1 MKAMGRGFRGTLV
14 QCGAVAGCA
23 LLLTGC
29 GDRSISGAYVLSS
42 KTEAD
47 LLQITETPDHHF
59 SGTLR
64 HTVLGNDGTLSSGS
78 TNVSGSVDGDSI
90 TLTLLATPL
99 PIGQN
104 FSGTVTSGG
113 IELTLSDGNRTAV
126 QHFAKSKPADF
137 DSAVAQLSRAG
148 EPVIAA
154 RQRGQAVEHLNR
166 GVTSLSTNLERF
178 VSKAQERIERLP
190 RVQAYYDQAIAT
202 EEAKLDRAR
211 RLASTGNSVAQ
222 GQANVIVGQMGVD
235 KAQISITDDTI
246 ERAINDEKAAEATL
260 NAEIAQRRP
269 QCVGAG
275 STGSDHVRPDMGPC
289 KGFERAVAAYNS
301 ILPALHKALVLAAQ
315 AKTHGHDQLA
325 TVWQAADAI
334 Q

>member
-1 MKAMGRGFRGTLV
+1 MKALGRGFRGTLALH
-14 QCGAVAGCA
+14 GAVVGCA
-23 LLLTGC
+23 LLLIGC
-29 GDRSISGAYVLSS
+29 GDRSISGAYVMSS

-64 HTVLGNDGTLSSGS
+64 HTVLRSDGTLSSGS

-104 FSGTVTSGG
+104 FSGTVTTGG
-113 IELTLSDGNRTAV
+113 IDLTLSDGNRTAV
-126 QHFAKSKPADF
+126 EHFAKSQPADF
-137 DSAVAQLSRAG
+137 DSAVTQLSQAG
-148 EPVIAA
+148 EPIIAA
-154 RQRGQAVEHLNR
+154 KQRSKVVEQFNR
-166 GVTSLSTNLERF
+166 EVTSLTTDLERF

-190 RVQAYYDQAIAT
+190 RVQVYYDQILAT
-202 EEAKLDRAR
+202 EQAKLDRAR
-211 RLASTGNSVAQ
+211 RLASSGNSVEQ

-235 KAQISITDDTI
+235 RAQISITDDTV

-260 NAEIAQRRP
+260 NAGIEKWRP
-269 QCVGAG
+269 QCIGG
-275 STGSDHVRPDMGPC
+275 GPTNSDGVRPDMGPC

-301 ILPALHKALVLAAQ
+301 VLPTLHKTLVLAAQ
-315 AKTHGHDQLA
+315 AKAHSHDQLA
-325 TVWQAADAI
+325 TIWQAADAI